1 MCWRVAVH
9 SAVLAS
15 ALFVTSAARGQSRP
29 EDLGPLPA
37 ALSLERLQ
45 QMVLLSPGCDLRNAQ
60 LLEQAQGRRA
70 AAKGVVPI
78 LLRQAIWPVYVQ
90 LEEGPRYWGEI
101 TRTGEN
107 SFDLTNRQT
116 KETVTVAYSEVRG
129 IGICESL
136 SSHSPSNDRR
146 ESTPAH
152 GEHHRN
158 HSAPCPCAFWSCFL
172 CLHASFTVLDAA
184 LLTEHL

>member
-9 SAVLAS
+9 SVILAS
-15 ALFVTSAARGQSRP
+15 AFFVSSVARGQSRT
-29 EDLGPLPA
+29 EELGPFPT

-45 QMVLLSPGCDLRNAQ
+45 QIVLLSPGCNLLNAQ
-60 LLEQAQGRRA
+60 HLQEAQWRRA
-70 AAKGVVPI
+70 SAKSAVPI

-116 KETVTVAYSEVRG
+116 KETVRLVYSEVRG
-129 IGICESL
+129 IGIAKAY
-136 SSHSPSNDRR
+136 PRIR
-146 ESTPAH
+146 PQSTAEKALQRTGDIIGTIVLVPVRIL
-152 GEHHRN
+152 EL
-158 HSAPCPCAFWSCFL
+158 FL
-172 CLHASFTVLDAA
+172 VPQC
-184 LLTEHL
+184 